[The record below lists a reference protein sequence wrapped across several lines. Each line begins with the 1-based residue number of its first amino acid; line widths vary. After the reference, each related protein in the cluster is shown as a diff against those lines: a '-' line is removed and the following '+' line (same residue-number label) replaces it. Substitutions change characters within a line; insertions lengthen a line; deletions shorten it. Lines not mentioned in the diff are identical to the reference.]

1 MRLAAA
7 DAPLAPAAMLG
18 WMGGLG
24 VGLRGAPWDNARA
37 VGRADVEAA
46 RRAGLVGE
54 RGTTGTTI
62 KCGTTTGRPSPRAGG
77 ASSVRSRPEGEGAH
91 HPLIF
96 SFRARDHART
106 RQTPADHPA
115 ALLFANSPDS
125 RGLQIVQSDE
135 ALSAIAGNTAERL
148 KSARNLRGH
157 GGHAQEPGPIAP
169 LPAAARLRPQ
179 HCNYE

>member
-37 VGRADVEAA
+37 VGREDVEAA

-115 ALLFANSPDS
+115 
-125 RGLQIVQSDE
+125 DE